1 MLMTVAEAIIKYMQE
16 EEGIEVIFG
25 YPGGAVIGFYDA
37 LYNSTLKHVLV
48 RHEQG
53 AAHAADGYA
62 RSTGK
67 VGVCVATSGP
77 GATNL
82 TTGIATAYMDSIPIV
97 AITGQ
102 VKTSAIG
109 KDSFQEVDTRGIT
122 MPITKHNYL
131 ITNPHEAL
139 RIIKEAFYIAKTGR
153 KGPVLVDIPSDV
165 FLSKIEYSVPQ
176 KVDLLGYK
184 PNYDPHPLQI
194 KRAAQLIKEAEKPII
209 LAGGGVI
216 ASEASQELIKFAEKI
231 NAPVVTTLMGKG
243 SIPET
248 HELSCGFIGM
258 HGAAYANY
266 AINDSDLIIAIG
278 VRFSD
283 RSTGKVETFA
293 PNAKIIH
300 IDIDPAE
307 IGKNV
312 NPYVPIV
319 ADAKRALEKLIEVV
333 EPKINPTWWEKIKE
347 WKSKYPLRYRMSNDI
362 IKPQYVIER
371 IYELTKGE
379 AIVVTEVGQNQMWT
393 AQYYK
398 VKRPRQF
405 ITSGGLGTMG
415 FGFPAAI
422 GAQIGN
428 RDKIVIDIAG
438 DGSIQMNI
446 QELATAASERLPVK
460 IFILNNSCLGMVRQW
475 QELFYEKRYSCTLLD
490 VAPNFE
496 KLAEAYGAYGRR
508 VEKIEEL
515 DEAIE
520 WALNINDSPVIV
532 DIKVNREENVFPMIP
547 AGGSIDKMLID

>member
-37 LYNSTLKHVLV
+37 LYNSSLKHVLV

-82 TTGIATAYMDSIPIV
+82 TTGIATAYMDSVPIV

-131 ITNPHEAL
+131 ITDPHEAL
-139 RIIKEAFYIAKTGR
+139 RIVKEAFYIAKTGR
-153 KGPVLVDIPSDV
+153 KGPVLIDIPSDI
-165 FLSKIEYSVPQ
+165 FLSKIEYSVPS
-176 KVDLLGYK
+176 KVELLGYK
-184 PNYDPHPLQI
+184 PNYEPHPLQI
-194 KRAAQLIKEAEKPII
+194 KRAAQLIKESEKPII

-216 ASEASQELIKFAEKI
+216 ASEASQELIKFAERI

-243 SIPET
+243 AIPET

-312 NPYVPIV
+312 QPYVPIV

-333 EPKINPTWWEKIKE
+333 EPKTNPIWWEKIKD
-347 WKSKYPLRYRMSNDI
+347 WKNKYPLRYRMSNEV
-362 IKPQYVIER
+362 IK
-371 IYELTKGE
+371 
-379 AIVVTEVGQNQMWT
+379 
-393 AQYYK
+393 
-398 VKRPRQF
+398 
-405 ITSGGLGTMG
+405 S
-415 FGFPAAI
+415 
-422 GAQIGN
+422 
-428 RDKIVIDIAG
+428 
-438 DGSIQMNI
+438 
-446 QELATAASERLPVK
+446 
-460 IFILNNSCLGMVRQW
+460 
-475 QELFYEKRYSCTLLD
+475 
-490 VAPNFE
+490 
-496 KLAEAYGAYGRR
+496 
-508 VEKIEEL
+508 
-515 DEAIE
+515 
-520 WALNINDSPVIV
+520 
-532 DIKVNREENVFPMIP
+532 
-547 AGGSIDKMLID
+547 

>member
-1 MLMTVAEAIIKYMQE
+1 MQMTVAEAIIRFLQE
-16 EEGIEVIFG
+16 EGVEVIFG

-37 LYNSTLKHVLV
+37 LYNSSLKHVLV

-82 TTGIATAYMDSIPIV
+82 VTGIATAYMDSVPLI

-102 VKTSAIG
+102 VRTSAIG

-131 ITNPHEAL
+131 LTNPHEVL
-139 RIIKEAFYIAKTGR
+139 KIFKEAFYIANTGR
-153 KGPVLVDIPSDV
+153 KGPVLIDIPADIFV
-165 FLSKIEYSVPQ
+165 TKIEYSYPS
-176 KVDLLGYK
+176 KIDLTGYK
-184 PNYDPHPLQI
+184 PNYEPHPLQI
-194 KRAAQLIKEAEKPII
+194 KRAAQLIKESEKPII
-209 LAGGGVI
+209 LAGGGI
-216 ASEASQELIKFAEKI
+216 ISSEASEELIKFAEKI
-231 NAPVVTTLMGKG
+231 NTPVVTTLMGKG
-243 SIPET
+243 AIPET
-248 HELSCGFIGM
+248 HELYCGFIGM

-283 RSTGKVETFA
+283 RSTGRVDTFA

-312 NPYVPIV
+312 QPLVPIV
-319 ADAKRALEKLIEVV
+319 ADAKRALQKLIEVV
-333 EPKINPTWWEKIKE
+333 EPKTNPLWWEKIKE
-347 WKSKYPLRYRMSNDI
+347 WKTNYPLRYRMDLEE

-379 AIVVTEVGQNQMWT
+379 AIVVTEVGQNQMWA

-405 ITSGGLGTMG
+405 ISSGGLG
-415 FGFPAAI
+415 
-422 GAQIGN
+422 
-428 RDKIVIDIAG
+428 
-438 DGSIQMNI
+438 
-446 QELATAASERLPVK
+446 
-460 IFILNNSCLGMVRQW
+460 
-475 QELFYEKRYSCTLLD
+475 
-490 VAPNFE
+490 
-496 KLAEAYGAYGRR
+496 
-508 VEKIEEL
+508 
-515 DEAIE
+515 
-520 WALNINDSPVIV
+520 
-532 DIKVNREENVFPMIP
+532 
-547 AGGSIDKMLID
+547 

>member
-1 MLMTVAEAIIKYMQE
+1 MQMTVAEAIIKFLQE
-16 EEGIEVIFG
+16 EGVDIIFG
-25 YPGGAVIGFYDA
+25 YPGGSVIGFYDA
-37 LYNSTLKHVLV
+37 LYDSSLKHVLV

-82 TTGIATAYMDSIPIV
+82 VTGIATAYMDSIPLI

-102 VKTSAIG
+102 VKTSALG
-109 KDSFQEVDTRGIT
+109 KDSFQEVDTQGIT

-131 ITNPHEAL
+131 LKNPNDAL
-139 RIIKEAFYIAKTGR
+139 KVFKEAFYIATTGR
-153 KGPVLVDIPSDV
+153 KGPVLIDVPTDV
-165 FLSKIEYSVPQ
+165 FASKINYSYPT
-176 KVDLLGYK
+176 KIDLLGYK
-184 PNYDPHPLQI
+184 PNYDPHPMQL
-194 KRAAQLIKEAEKPII
+194 KKVVQLIKEAEKPVI

-216 ASEASQELIKFAEKI
+216 GSEASKELLTFAEKI
-231 NAPVVTTLMGKG
+231 NAPVVITLMGKG
-243 SIPET
+243 AILED
-248 HELSCGFIGM
+248 HDLYCRFVGM
-258 HGAAYANY
+258 HGPAYANY
-266 AINDSDLIIAIG
+266 TINDSDLVIAIG

-293 PNAKIIH
+293 PNAKIVH

-312 NPYVPIV
+312 VPYIPIV
-319 ADAKRALEKLIEVV
+319 ADAKRALEKLIEMV
-333 EPKINPTWWEKIKE
+333 EPKQNPMWWEKIKD
-347 WKSKYPLRYRMSNDI
+347 WKERYPLKYRWSDGE
-362 IKPQYVIER
+362 IKPQYVVEK
-371 IYELTKGE
+371 IYEKTKGD
-379 AIVVTEVGQNQMWT
+379 AIVVTEVGQNQMWA

-422 GAQIGN
+422 GAQMGN

-446 QELATAASERLPVK
+446 QELATASAEKLPIK

-475 QELFYEKRYSCTLLD
+475 QELFYNKKYACTLFD
-490 VAPNFE
+490 VAPDFE
-496 KLAEAYGAYGRR
+496 KLAEAYGAYSRK
-508 VEKIEEL
+508 VTKAEEL
-515 DEAIE
+515 EETIE
-520 WALNINDSPVIV
+520 WALNINNAPVIV
-532 DIKVNREENVFPMIP
+532 DIKVAKEENVFPMIP
-547 AGGSIDKMLID
+547 AGGSIDKMMID

>member
-1 MLMTVAEAIIKYMQE
+1 MQMTVAEAIIRFLQE
-16 EEGIEVIFG
+16 EGVEVIFG

-37 LYNSTLKHVLV
+37 LYNSSLKHVLV

-82 TTGIATAYMDSIPIV
+82 VTGIATAYMDSIPLI

-102 VKTSAIG
+102 VRTSAIG

-131 ITNPHEAL
+131 VTNPHEVL
-139 RIIKEAFYIAKTGR
+139 RIFKEAFYIANTGR
-153 KGPVLVDIPSDV
+153 KGPVLIDVPADV
-165 FLSKIEYSVPQ
+165 FMAKIEYSYPS
-176 KVDLLGYK
+176 KVELLGYR
-184 PNYDPHPLQI
+184 PNYEPHPLQI
-194 KRAAQLIKEAEKPII
+194 KRAVQLIKEAERPII

-216 ASEASQELIKFAEKI
+216 SSEAYEELIKFAEKI
-231 NAPVVTTLMGKG
+231 NTPVVTTLMGKG
-243 SIPET
+243 SIPEN
-248 HELSCGFIGM
+248 HELYCGFIGM

-312 NPYVPIV
+312 RPYVPIV
-319 ADAKRALEKLIEVV
+319 ADAKKALEKLIEVV
-333 EPKINPTWWEKIKE
+333 EPKVNPIWWEKIRE
-347 WKSKYPLRYRMSNDI
+347 WKEKYPLRYRMDSYE

-379 AIVVTEVGQNQMWT
+379 AIVVTEVGQNQMWA

-428 RDKIVIDIAG
+428 KDKLVIDIAG

-446 QELATAASERLPVK
+446 QELATASSERLPVK
-460 IFILNNSCLGMVRQW
+460 VFVLNNSCLGMVRQW
-475 QELFYEKRYSCTLLD
+475 QELFYNKRYSCTLLD
-490 VAPNFE
+490 VAPDFE
-496 KLAEAYGAYGRR
+496 KLAQAYGAYGRR

-520 WALNINDSPVIV
+520 WALNINDAPVIV
-532 DIKVNREENVFPMIP
+532 DIKVRREENVFPMIP
-547 AGGSIDKMLID
+547 AGGSIDKMMID